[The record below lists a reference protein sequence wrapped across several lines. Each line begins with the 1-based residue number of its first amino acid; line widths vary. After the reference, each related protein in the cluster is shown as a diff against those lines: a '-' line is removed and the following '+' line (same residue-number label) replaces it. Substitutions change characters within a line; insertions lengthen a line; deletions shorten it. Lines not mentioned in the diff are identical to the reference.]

1 MSPQRPQNRQ
11 RHEIR
16 SVDYDIQAIDITDPN
31 PIALLML
38 CVHLYQKIPQFLPK
52 ATVEFSGRLH
62 TTVCR
67 QVKLSNPSGKPL
79 QYQVLVAG
87 HDARDFCVPKG
98 DQVTI
103 PPKSTLHL
111 NVEFTSRFLRPAE
124 AILVLVGRRHGSA
137 VGSTLTFNLRTQIDN
152 ITPKHVIKTESPCY
166 ELERIPLKVT
176 NPFDEGGEFR
186 VVLVEASADLLDPNK
201 PANLMKPKEKRRRKI
216 RARVDHGIKRPETPP
231 TPHHQDKRTPSLRK
245 MNLH

>member
-1 MSPQRPQNRQ
+1 MIPLPMFACKHYLHHVLLAGHRHHGSEPHRSADAVCSPLSEDPTVPAKSNSRVFWSPPHHSLQTGTVLSTSCQVY
-11 RHEIR
+11 R
-16 SVDYDIQAIDITDPN
+16 SGQKKQTICRSFLKSHSSF
-31 PIALLML
+31 LLSL
-38 CVHLYQKIPQFLPK
+38 
-52 ATVEFSGRLH
+52 
-62 TTVCR
+62 

-152 ITPKHVIKTESPCY
+152 ITPKVCEFFIYSLFFFVLSSFFVAWNLRCWICNWGSFNFHESY
-166 ELERIPLKVT
+166 PL
-176 NPFDEGGEFR
+176 
-186 VVLVEASADLLDPNK
+186 
-201 PANLMKPKEKRRRKI
+201 
-216 RARVDHGIKRPETPP
+216 
-231 TPHHQDKRTPSLRK
+231 
-245 MNLH
+245 

>member
-1 MSPQRPQNRQ
+1 M
-11 RHEIR
+11 R
-16 SVDYDIQAIDITDPN
+16 SQCSF
-31 PIALLML
+31 LLSL
-38 CVHLYQKIPQFLPK
+38 
-52 ATVEFSGRLH
+52 
-62 TTVCR
+62 

-152 ITPKHVIKTESPCY
+152 ITPKVCAFFQLCFFSSLCITIIFCCLVFE
-166 ELERIPLKVT
+166 
-176 NPFDEGGEFR
+176 
-186 VVLVEASADLLDPNK
+186 VLDL
-201 PANLMKPKEKRRRKI
+201 
-216 RARVDHGIKRPETPP
+216 
-231 TPHHQDKRTPSLRK
+231 
-245 MNLH
+245 